1 MRRTGDVADYEPR
14 ITERPSRFRLVQRF
28 VIRDCLLMAATGFHS
43 KSILSAS
50 TNNFDLGSW
59 KGERRKERRKR
70 KIVDR
75 VFVRPTI
82 FFPFYY
88 GTREIARK
96 DSLGSRFW
104 FLDRR
109 RAIYGGE
116 MKESGESLDLEQR
129 SGETL
134 ADARH
139 GSR

>member
-1 MRRTGDVADYEPR
+1 
-14 ITERPSRFRLVQRF
+14 
-28 VIRDCLLMAATGFHS
+28 MAATGFHS

-50 TNNFDLGSW
+50 TNNFRSW
-59 KGERRKERRKR
+59 KLGERERVRERGERKR
-70 KIVDR
+70 KILIGIIRSLDD
-75 VFVRPTI
+75 I
-82 FFPFYY
+82 FST
-88 GTREIARK
+88 TRIVKK

-116 MKESGESLDLEQR
+116 MKETGESLDLEQR

>member
-1 MRRTGDVADYEPR
+1 
-14 ITERPSRFRLVQRF
+14 
-28 VIRDCLLMAATGFHS
+28 MAATGFHS

-50 TNNFDLGSW
+50 TNNFRSW
-59 KGERRKERRKR
+59 KLGERERESTRTLRGERKR
-70 KIVDR
+70 KIIR
-75 VFVRPTI
+75 SI

-88 GTREIARK
+88 EDCEKGFSRITF
-96 DSLGSRFW
+96 LVFGSG
-104 FLDRR
+104 R

-116 MKESGESLDLEQR
+116 MKETGESLDLEQR